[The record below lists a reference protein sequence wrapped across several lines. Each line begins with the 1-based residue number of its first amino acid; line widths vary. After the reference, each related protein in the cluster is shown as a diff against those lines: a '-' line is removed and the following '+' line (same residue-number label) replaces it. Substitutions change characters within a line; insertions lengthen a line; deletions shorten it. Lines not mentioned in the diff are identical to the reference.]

1 MEIRCLGR
9 VDIEIDKWKEILNES
24 LQKIEDE
31 ESRGMFI
38 KPTASFKLGGNYYV
52 PITDENK
59 PDNSRER
66 CDVILKESREQ
77 PQRIG
82 KVKERETLISGLSID
97 YEMINHIW
105 LHDGKIYL
113 LYRNDYDYEQV
124 RLLILDYIDREKKRF
139 ESLKQKFKKK

>member
-9 VDIEIDKWKEILNES
+9 VDIEIDKWKERLNE
-24 LQKIEDE
+24 LLKDE
-31 ESRGMFI
+31 EGGDKFTT
-38 KPTASFKLGGNYYV
+38 PPASFKLGGNYYV

-66 CDVILKESREQ
+66 CEVVLKESREQ

-82 KVKERETLISGLSID
+82 EVKERETSTSGLSID
-97 YEMINHIW
+97 YEMINRIW

-124 RLLILDYIDREKKRF
+124 RLLILDYIDREKKKF
-139 ESLKQKFKKK
+139 ESLEQKFKKK